1 MLNIIVFGA
10 PGSGKGTQSTLIQ
23 EKYGLLHLSTG
34 DLLRKEIALKTEL
47 GRIADELIS
56 KGQLVPD
63 DLMIDMI
70 DKAIEEK
77 TATGA
82 YTGIILDGFPRTV
95 AQAEALEEVFKKH
108 NKNITVLLDL
118 LVDEEELID
127 RLIKRGETSGRS
139 DDNLETI
146 KKRLVVYHEKTKPVN
161 DHYKKQNKHA
171 VVDGSGNIDEI
182 FERVCSILESK
193 V

>member
-34 DLLRKEIALKTEL
+34 DLLRKEIALETDL
-47 GRIADELIS
+47 GRVANEYIS

-70 DKAIEEK
+70 DKAIAER
-77 TATGA
+77 TSART

-95 AQAEALEEVFKKH
+95 AQAEALEIVFKKH

-118 LVDEEELID
+118 VVEEEELID
-127 RLIKRGETSGRS
+127 RLVKRGETSGRS

-182 FERVCSILESK
+182 FDRVCDILERRA
-193 V
+193 